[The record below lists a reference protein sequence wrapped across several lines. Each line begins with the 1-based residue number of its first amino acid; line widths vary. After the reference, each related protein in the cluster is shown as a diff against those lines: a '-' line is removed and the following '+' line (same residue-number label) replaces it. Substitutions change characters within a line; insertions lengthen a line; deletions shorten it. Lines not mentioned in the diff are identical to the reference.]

1 MLGPKSFFD
10 LENYE
15 HAEIFYDCK
24 YVWQAIKKIGEYI
37 IAYTLEFQGEDRI
50 NADILPGAFID
61 NSDSIFIGK
70 NTVIEP
76 GAFIQGPCIIGN
88 NCQIR
93 SGAYIR
99 GNVITGD
106 NCIIGHTSELKNTIL
121 LNKSQCPHFN
131 YVGDSIIGNKVNLG
145 CGTVLSNVPIVSFKD
160 KTTGKRPTIKIK
172 INGETFDT
180 GLTKMGAIIG
190 DNSETGCNSVLNPGC
205 IMGPYSLVYPTTSVP
220 KGYHGSKK
228 ILKLRQQTEAAPRN
242 DVE

>member
-1 MLGPKSFFD
+1 MLSPKNFFY

-15 HAEIFYDCK
+15 HAEIFDNCE
-24 YVWQAIKKIGEYI
+24 YVWQAIKKIGQYI
-37 IAYTLEFQGEDRI
+37 MSYTLDFQGEERI
-50 NADILPGAFID
+50 NGDILPGAFID
-61 NSDSIFIGK
+61 NSESIFIGK
-70 NTVIEP
+70 NTVVEP

-106 NCIIGHTSELKNTIL
+106 KCIVGHTSELKNTIL

-131 YVGDSIIGNKVNLG
+131 YVGDSIIGNSVNLG

-160 KTTGKRPTIKIK
+160 KTTGKRPSIKIK
-172 INGETFDT
+172 IDETLFDT
-180 GLTKMGAIIG
+180 ELSKLGAIIG

-205 IMGPYSLVYPTTSVP
+205 IIGKYSLVYPCTSVP

-228 ILKLRQQTEAAPRN
+228 IIKLRQCTEDVDRN
-242 DVE
+242 DLE